1 MTNSILDERE
11 WPSNGDLRELGREAA
26 EHRRSW
32 ALVGGLSRRL
42 LSERTHPSSGPSS
55 DEQSERIHGLES
67 KIVKQRKFLSQLEE
81 CRAFER
87 ETEQLLIGTLEIIS
101 AGKGVAAEA
110 ARNVIA
116 AYEQRKGPRSQEAD
130 AEA

>member
-1 MTNSILDERE
+1 MTNSIFDERE
-11 WPSNGDLRELGREAA
+11 WPSNGDLRELGREAS

-42 LSERTHPSSGPSS
+42 LSERTRLGPSS
-55 DEQSERIHGLES
+55 EEQSERIHALEQ
-67 KIVKQRKFLSQLEE
+67 KIVKQRKFLAQLEE

-87 ETEQLLIGTLEIIS
+87 ETEALLVEALGIVLPFTKGDVNARLQRTL
-101 AGKGVAAEA
+101 
-110 ARNVIA
+110 A